1 MGADKSFNEAS
12 GCSQQA
18 ASLQEAAVHFKH
30 RPPAPDLIARA
41 PSAAL
46 VLCPTPL
53 LQTQIEQGLGRHMA
67 QGLNLEQAVL
77 SSARTVAIDDALIGP
92 VMRRRQ
98 FNALIEQLGRYS
110 LRAHATDYLPESQP
124 LLSAKGGLARWQEA
138 VLAGLGLA
146 IPAGLFLKPVATL
159 YVLGL
164 VLGLI
169 FFGINF
175 LRGACLVLHFRHKQ
189 PAPIKAELA
198 VLPTQEL
205 PIYSILVPLFREP
218 EVVAILIDGLKR
230 LNYPAHRLDI
240 KLILEEQ
247 DFETINTL
255 STLELPAQFEI
266 LTVPSG
272 QPQTKPRALNYA
284 LPFVIGDYVVIYDAE
299 DIPDPDQLK
308 KALALFQID
317 GDDLACVQ
325 AQLNYYNRSENW
337 LTRQFTI
344 EYAMLFDIIL
354 PGYEKMGLPIPLGGT
369 STHFRTNLLRQI
381 GGWDAYNVTEDAD
394 LGMRLA
400 RAGYRC
406 KILQST
412 TYEEANC
419 QTINWLRQRSRWCK
433 GWLQTWLIHMRE
445 PRQLYRD
452 LGFKKFLGFQAVAGG
467 VVFSAL
473 AYPLFLIFLAAGVVS
488 LPFMGGE
495 APAGP
500 LQTTMMGL
508 HGLNILA
515 GYGVAIALGLAAV
528 ASRGWRWLMPACLG
542 LPVYWLLIA
551 AGSYYGLIQL
561 FTRPFFWEKTQHGI
575 TRMQFRITNRN
586 F

>member
-1 MGADKSFNEAS
+1 MEADKSFSEAS
-12 GCSQQA
+12 GGSQQA
-18 ASLQEAAVHFKH
+18 AGLQEAAARFEH

-41 PSAAL
+41 PGTAL
-46 VLCPTPL
+46 VLCAAPL
-53 LQTQIEQGLGRHMA
+53 SQTQIEQGLSHHMA

-77 SSARTVAIDDALIGP
+77 LPVRAVAIDDAFAGP

-98 FNALIEQLGRYS
+98 FNALIERLGRHS
-110 LRAHATDYLPESQP
+110 LRAHATDHLPESRP
-124 LLSAKGGLARWQEA
+124 LLSAKGGLARWQKTM
-138 VLAGLGLA
+138 LAGLGLA

-164 VLGLI
+164 ILGLI

-175 LRGACLVLHFRHKQ
+175 LRCACLALHFRNER
-189 PAPIKAELA
+189 PAPLEAEPV
-198 VLPTQEL
+198 VLPAQEL

-218 EVVAILIDGLKR
+218 EVMALLIDGLKR
-230 LNYPAHRLDI
+230 LDYPAHQLDI

-247 DFETINTL
+247 DFETINAL
-255 STLELPAQFEI
+255 SALELPAQFEI

-284 LPFVIGDYVVIYDAE
+284 LPFVVGDYVVIYDAE
-299 DIPDPDQLK
+299 DIPAPDQLK
-308 KALALFQID
+308 QALALFQAD
-317 GDDLACVQ
+317 GDGLACVQ
-325 AQLNYYNRSENW
+325 AQLSYYNRSENW

-344 EYAMLFDIIL
+344 EYATLFDIIL

-369 STHFRTNLLRQI
+369 STHFRTGLLRQI

-406 KILQST
+406 KILRST

-419 QTINWLRQRSRWCK
+419 QVINWLRQRSRWCK
-433 GWLQTWLIHMRE
+433 GWLQTWLVHMRE

-467 VVFSAL
+467 MVFSAL
-473 AYPLFLIFLAAGVVS
+473 AYPLFLIFLAAGVVP

-495 APAGP
+495 TLAGP

-515 GYGVAIALGLAAV
+515 GYGVAMALGLAAV
-528 ASRGWRWLMPACLG
+528 AGRGWRWLMPACLG

-561 FTRPFFWEKTQHGI
+561 FTRPFYWEKTRHGI
-575 TRMQFRITNRN
+575 TRMQRRMMDQSF
-586 F
+586 